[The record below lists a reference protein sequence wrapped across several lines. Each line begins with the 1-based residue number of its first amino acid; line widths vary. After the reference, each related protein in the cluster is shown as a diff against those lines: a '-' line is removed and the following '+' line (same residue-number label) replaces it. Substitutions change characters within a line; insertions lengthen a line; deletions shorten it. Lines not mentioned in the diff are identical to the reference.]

1 MSTAS
6 LVIDANQSGLAYT
19 ADLNSGLAAINTC
32 HSGAS
37 APTTQVAAGK
47 LWLDTGGTNPVLK
60 IYRSGWK
67 SLFTLNAT
75 NISTSVNA
83 LTTATANVTSTST
96 FTGLITADGGIK
108 ANSINTTSGDITLDS
123 AGDITLDSAGDI
135 TLDSAGEIYLKPTN
149 DDVYMQGVTVNEQL
163 RFNLGTNEQ
172 AISSSDALL
181 LASNNNNPISIGS
194 ASGTIKL
201 LDGSS
206 ERGYLDVNTTDT
218 IKLYTGSAAGTLN
231 STWSGDDL
239 TVQGDVNSVSD
250 VRTKE
255 NIESVKNSLDLVS
268 QLRGVWY
275 NKIGEENRKV
285 GVIAQE
291 VEEVLP
297 EVVHTDTEGMKAVD
311 YGKMVGVLIEAIKE
325 QQVKIEALE
334 KRLGDK

>member
-83 LTTATANVTSTST
+83 LTTATASVTSTST
-96 FTGLITADGGIK
+96 FTGLITANGGIK
-108 ANSINTTSGDITLDS
+108 ASSISTTSEDITLDS
-123 AGDITLDSAGDI
+123 AGDII
-135 TLDSAGEIYLKPTN
+135 LDSAGEIYLKPTN